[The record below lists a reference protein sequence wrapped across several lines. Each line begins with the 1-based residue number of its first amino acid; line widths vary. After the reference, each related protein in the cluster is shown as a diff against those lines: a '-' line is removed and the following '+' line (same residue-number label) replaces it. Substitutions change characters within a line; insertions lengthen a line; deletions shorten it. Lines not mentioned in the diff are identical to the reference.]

1 MDILGNDIRTC
12 PICKKQFGVLHP
24 EDWVYKRRRGGGPVQ
39 YFDRYNCMRIFDKR
53 KEKKEEDKPVKEDK
67 RRKGPDPRW
76 LIDGVMAA
84 IAQGDSGKQFL
95 IDEGYRNYS
104 VKWKDLKAWADRHDP
119 ELREKMPES
128 LAEKKKPAE
137 VEKVEKVPPVELNL
151 QGGVDYQLK
160 IDEERKPEID
170 PKEAMTGL
178 SKALGD
184 FEKHVLTREKVLRI
198 VDQAALE
205 CQEELAEVR
214 EARSA
219 DTFESVLFQTARA
232 QSEDYAITKLRKKIR
247 KILGADKE

>member
-128 LAEKKKPAE
+128 LAEKKKQAE

-151 QGGVDYQLK
+151 QGGVDYQLQVNEAK
-160 IDEERKPEID
+160 KTPGFRYDVKTIETEIGEFSYDKEQHILTFRKKGEALTFGAYEFFLAMNT
-170 PKEAMTGL
+170 KEWDQL
-178 SKALGD
+178 
-184 FEKHVLTREKVLRI
+184 LTI
-198 VDQAALE
+198 VPQ
-205 CQEELAEVR
+205 LAEVMGV
-214 EARSA
+214 
-219 DTFESVLFQTARA
+219 TL
-232 QSEDYAITKLRKKIR
+232 
-247 KILGADKE
+247 

>member
-67 RRKGPDPRW
+67 RRKGPDQRW

-151 QGGVDYQLK
+151 QGGMDYQLK
-160 IDEERKPEID
+160 IDEAMQEDEKEKKPGFQYEIKTIETEIGEFSYDRKAHLLIFRRRDEE
-170 PKEAMTGL
+170 KEFGYQYM
-178 SKALGD
+178 SMS
-184 FEKHVLTREKVLRI
+184 TREWDRLLII
-198 VDQAALE
+198 VPQ
-205 CQEELAEVR
+205 LAEVMGV
-214 EARSA
+214 
-219 DTFESVLFQTARA
+219 TL
-232 QSEDYAITKLRKKIR
+232 
-247 KILGADKE
+247 